1 MINENFI
8 KPLPEGENAAVDESL
23 LLLQIRV
30 RKGTSWE
37 NALRDFI
44 EEADTS
50 TRETKKRTPR

>member
-1 MINENFI
+1 MIEKNFI

-23 LLLQIRV
+23 FWIQIRV

-37 NALRDFI
+37 KALRDFV

-50 TRETKKRTPR
+50 SRETKKRTS